1 EPPLTALALAALRAG
16 DRRATP
22 ALLAHLADP
31 ATPVETLPPLL
42 RALGGL
48 GDASTANEVA
58 AFVRL
63 YHADSNDEQFEQV
76 LAVAMDVLVKLER
89 SKARAVLEPVAND
102 QFARVGVRGAA
113 QRKLSELGP
122 ENEEGAEAP
131 AAPAA
136 EVAVGTVP
144 VAVESGPPAHLTTQ
158 HIDDALS
165 PVRPKLSRCVHEAPE
180 HPASARLVLVI
191 DGEGALQEVRAL
203 PESVKACIEPLVREA
218 KFPATKYGKRSVMSY
233 SVSR

>member
-1 EPPLTALALAALRAG
+1 
-16 DRRATP
+16 
-22 ALLAHLADP
+22 LLSHLADP
-31 ATPVETLPPLL
+31 ATPAEALAPLL

-48 GDASTANEVA
+48 GDGATADEIAV
-58 AFVRL
+58 FLRL
-63 YHADSNDEQFEQV
+63 YHADTADEQFEQV
-76 LAVAMDVLVKLER
+76 LSVAMDVLAKLEPR
-89 SKARAVLEPVAND
+89 RARAVLEQVAND

-122 ENEEGAEAP
+122 MPEEGEQVASTGGEQLGAAATAE
-131 AAPAA
+131 
-136 EVAVGTVP
+136 TVP
-144 VAVESGPPAHLTTQ
+144 VAVDQGPPAHLTTQ

-165 PVRPKLSRCVHEAPE
+165 PVRPKLSRCVHDAPE

-191 DGEGALQEVRAL
+191 GGEGELIDVRAL
-203 PESVKACIEPLVREA
+203 PESVKPCIEPLVREA